1 LKRIDLMRSVRIF
14 LAHWYVLG
22 AGLGLSLTA
31 AGCDGGGSGKT
42 EMIKPAVP
50 PQEAGKDSM
59 DYYKSQMKGGAKK
72 K

>member
-1 LKRIDLMRSVRIF
+1 MRSVRIF

-31 AGCDGGGSGKT
+31 AGCGGDSGKT
-42 EMIKPAVP
+42 EMIKPAVS

-59 DYYKSQMKGGAKK
+59 DYYKEQMKKSGAKK
-72 K
+72 